1 MSGQEGQGEGDRA
14 GGEGERQGRQARLP
28 RGPVPASR
36 RCRVVQWRLGLDH
49 VGPCSF
55 WNQEL
60 QRGAWGPKRDQPVS
74 ALQEAA
80 ARVLLSLWLTA
91 LTSGAPGSWHPVRAP
106 RLSGP
111 LGLGPEEVARVAG
124 VRTGSGAG
132 LGQEQGLRSV

>member
-1 MSGQEGQGEGDRA
+1 MDRRGRGEGDRA
-14 GGEGERQGRQARLP
+14 GGEGERQGRQARLL

-60 QRGAWGPKRDQPVS
+60 QRGAWGPKRDQAVS
-74 ALQEAA
+74 AFQEAA
-80 ARVLLSLWLTA
+80 AWVLLSLQLTN
-91 LTSGAPGSWHPVRAP
+91 LTSGALGSSHPVWAP
-106 RLSGP
+106 WLSGP

-124 VRTGSGAG
+124 VRTGSEAG
-132 LGQEQGLRSV
+132 LGREQGLRSV